1 LVGLVWRNTGSCRA
15 ESDDLE
21 RRVVVAMVLAAL
33 VTAIEIWAYS
43 DRRLVEMIDHT
54 IAAMRGSMVAWSTAG
69 MRSGRG
75 R

>member
-1 LVGLVWRNTGSCRA
+1 
-15 ESDDLE
+15 
-21 RRVVVAMVLAAL
+21 MVLARARD
-33 VTAIEIWAYS
+33 AIEIWAYS

>member
-1 LVGLVWRNTGSCRA
+1 MVRRNTGRCRA

-33 VTAIEIWAYS
+33 VTAIEIWAYP

-54 IAAMRGSMVAWSTAG
+54 IAAMRGSMLAWSTAG
-69 MRSGRG
+69 MRSARG